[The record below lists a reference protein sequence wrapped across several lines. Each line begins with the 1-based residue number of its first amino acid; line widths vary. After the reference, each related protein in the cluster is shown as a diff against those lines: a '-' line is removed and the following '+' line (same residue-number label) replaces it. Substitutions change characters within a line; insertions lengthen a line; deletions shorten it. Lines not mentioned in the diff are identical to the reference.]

1 MYIQVCAGDKNIFI
15 LYMIMASNHF
25 EDICDITHKGAF
37 KNDEIMVDSLF
48 YYFTVISDCHF
59 TV

>member
-1 MYIQVCAGDKNIFI
+1 
-15 LYMIMASNHF
+15 MASNHF